1 MKFVYPEIDYVCT
14 FQEGFVPTLVIEHK
28 PLLLRFSQDIHRQ
41 LNGEDGKAVFSIGNT
56 PKDISKYVEW
66 IDNVYAFSL
75 NQKSLISKISAAL
88 EKTAL
93 SAEHYQASQAM
104 LSSVEAFL
112 ETISFDFP
120 CSIYPTKLSIPALI
134 KCAGIELAE
143 DYTGKSAIPEKM
155 IDYME
160 LVREFDKDKLFI
172 ISHMRQ
178 YFEDDVM
185 RLFMQTVLSHGLHVL
200 MLESVA
206 YQKLPEERRLTVDSD
221 FCIF

>member
-1 MKFVYPEIDYVCT
+1 
-14 FQEGFVPTLVIEHK
+14 
-28 PLLLRFSQDIHRQ
+28 
-41 LNGEDGKAVFSIGNT
+41 
-56 PKDISKYVEW
+56 
-66 IDNVYAFSL
+66 
-75 NQKSLISKISAAL
+75 
-88 EKTAL
+88 
-93 SAEHYQASQAM
+93 
-104 LSSVEAFL
+104 
-112 ETISFDFP
+112 
-120 CSIYPTKLSIPALI
+120 
-134 KCAGIELAE
+134 
-143 DYTGKSAIPEKM
+143 
-155 IDYME
+155 ME